1 LKSSLVLSAGM
12 NPRLYSYLEEF
23 EDFYPDKNGSL
34 KKKITIKVSDYR
46 SALIQ
51 GKYLAKKGI
60 WVSEYRIESGLNC
73 GGHAF
78 ATNGNLLGPIL
89 EEFKNSREEL
99 LDGVHQMYVKALKE
113 KGYAVPE
120 HPLPIQITAQGGVG
134 TAAEHDFLLNNYN
147 IDSVGWGTPFL
158 LVPEVVNVDD
168 ETHELLANAKEEDL
182 YLSKVSP
189 LGVPFNNVRGNS
201 KDLEKQRLAIEG
213 KPGSICPKQLLVS
226 NTEYTERPICT
237 ASKLY
242 QNLKITELK
251 EYNATMR
258 EYEEKYDNITEKT
271 CLCLGLASSTL
282 IKNEMVKSGEDPGV
296 SICPGPNLAYFSEKL
311 SLKSMVDHIYGK
323 INVIK
328 RKDRPN
334 LFIKEL
340 SLYINYLK
348 DLIKDIKISQ
358 GESELKKIQTYRQN
372 LMEGVAY
379 YKKLFLKHVNKKN
392 GIMASDLKELKKMEK
407 EISKLSIEQLA

>member
-1 LKSSLVLSAGM
+1 
-12 NPRLYSYLEEF
+12 
-23 EDFYPDKNGSL
+23 
-34 KKKITIKVSDYR
+34 
-46 SALIQ
+46 
-51 GKYLAKKGI
+51 
-60 WVSEYRIESGLNC
+60 
-73 GGHAF
+73 
-78 ATNGNLLGPIL
+78 
-89 EEFKNSREEL
+89 
-99 LDGVHQMYVKALKE
+99 
-113 KGYAVPE
+113 
-120 HPLPIQITAQGGVG
+120 
-134 TAAEHDFLLNNYN
+134 
-147 IDSVGWGTPFL
+147 
-158 LVPEVVNVDD
+158 
-168 ETHELLANAKEEDL
+168 
-182 YLSKVSP
+182 
-189 LGVPFNNVRGNS
+189 
-201 KDLEKQRLAIEG
+201 LEKQKLAIEG

-258 EYEEKYDNITEKT
+258 EYEENFDNITEKT

-296 SICPGPNLAYFSEKL
+296 SVCPGPNLAYFSEKL
-311 SLKSMVDHIYGK
+311 SLKNMVDHIYGK

-392 GIMASDLKELKKMEK
+392 GIKASDLKELNKMEK